1 MDSSARREFS
11 FLDILNV
18 ISFLIAIENLNANL
32 TQNDK
37 ADLQKDL
44 TDKAESILKEIH
56 AHLER
61 QDIKINNILSVLKE
75 LKNDS

>member
-44 TDKAESILKEIH
+44 TDKAEGILKEIH
-56 AHLER
+56 AHLEK

>member
-1 MDSSARREFS
+1 MDSSAKREFS

-44 TDKAESILKEIH
+44 TDKAEGILKEIH

>member
-1 MDSSARREFS
+1 MDNGAKREFS

-44 TDKAESILKEIH
+44 TDKAEGILKEIH